1 MTALNAVNRR
11 MVAVAALAAS
21 AALTLTGC
29 SAGQISQTADQVA
42 AVNGNSADVEKI
54 ALRNVHIVF
63 PGNGYTNVKGEK
75 ALIALSIVNLS
86 ETVTDELTSV
96 DTDLGPV
103 KITPPAGQSA
113 IVLKPQQNVLTA
125 TAPAGAPAAGDSH
138 GTDSHGDSHG
148 TPTTTPAPS
157 GTATP
162 AADDPAA
169 NPATIEIT
177 GLTKDI
183 TPGLTYKVR
192 FNFKNNGTVVVDVP
206 VDAAHAE
213 RKVTDK
219 SGPAEE
225 GHGGG
230 GH

>member
-1 MTALNAVNRR
+1 

-21 AALTLTGC
+21 AALTLAGC

-42 AVNGNSADVEKI
+42 AVNGNSANVEKI

-63 PGNGYTNVKGEK
+63 PGAGYTNVKGDK
-75 ALIALSIVNLS
+75 ALIALSMVNIS
-86 ETVTDELTSV
+86 ESVTDELTSV

-103 KITPPAGQSA
+103 KITPPAGQSTV
-113 IVLKPQQNVLTA
+113 VLKPQQTVTAGTAA
-125 TAPAGAPAAGDSH
+125 TAATGDSH
-138 GTDSHGDSHG
+138 ETEGHGETHA
-148 TPTTTPAPS
+148 TPAPS
-157 GTATP
+157 STAKP
-162 AADDPAA
+162 AGDDAAASPAL
-169 NPATIEIT
+169 IEIT

-206 VDAAHAE
+206 VDAGHAE
-213 RKVTDK
+213 RKVSDK
-219 SGPAEE
+219 SGPAEAEE

-230 GH
+230 H

>member
-11 MVAVAALAAS
+11 VAAVAALAAS

-63 PGNGYTNVKGEK
+63 PGNGYSNVKGEK
-75 ALIALSIVNLS
+75 ALVALSIINMS
-86 ETVTDELTSV
+86 ESVTDELTSV

-103 KITPPAGQSA
+103 KITPPAGESTF
-113 IVLKPQQNVLTA
+113 VLKPQQNVVTA
-125 TAPAGAPAAGDSH
+125 TAPAGATATDSHAGDSH
-138 GTDSHGDSHG
+138 GESS
-148 TPTTTPAPS
+148 TPTTPPKQQS
-157 GTATP
+157 DVP
-162 AADDPAA
+162 AASPAL
-169 NPATIEIT
+169 IEIT

-183 TPGLTYKVR
+183 TPGLTYKLR

-206 VDAAHAE
+206 VDAATAE

-219 SGPAEE
+219 SGPAEA

>member
-75 ALIALSIVNLS
+75 ALIALSIVNIS
-86 ETVTDELTSV
+86 ETVADELTSV

-113 IVLKPQQNVLTA
+113 FVLKPQQNVVTA
-125 TAPAGAPAAGDSH
+125 TAPAGAADAADSH
-138 GTDSHGDSHG
+138 GADSHG
-148 TPTTTPAPS
+148 TPTTTAAPS
-157 GTATP
+157 TTAKP
-162 AADDPAA
+162 ATDDPAA
-169 NPATIEIT
+169 NPALIEIT

-192 FNFKNNGTVVVDVP
+192 FNFKNAGTVVVDVP
-206 VDAAHAE
+206 VDAADAE

>member
-86 ETVTDELTSV
+86 ETVADELTSV

-113 IVLKPQQNVLTA
+113 FALKPQQNVVTA
-125 TAPAGAPAAGDSH
+125 TAPAGAAAADSH
-138 GTDSHGDSHG
+138 GADSHGDSHG
-148 TPTTTPAPS
+148 APTTTAKPA
-157 GTATP
+157 T
-162 AADDPAA
+162 DDPAA
-169 NPATIEIT
+169 NPALIEIT

-206 VDAAHAE
+206 VDAADTE

>member
-96 DTDLGPV
+96 DTELGPV
-103 KITPPAGQSA
+103 KVTPPTGQTA
-113 IVLKPQQNVLTA
+113 LVLKPQQSVLTA
-125 TAPAGAPAAGDSH
+125 TAPAGAAATDDSH
-138 GTDSHGDSHG
+138 APDSHGDGHAA
-148 TPTTTPAPS
+148 PTTAPKPAT
-157 GTATP
+157 GDTAATP
-162 AADDPAA
+162 AL
-169 NPATIEIT
+169 IEIS

-206 VDAAHAE
+206 VDAADTE

-230 GH
+230 H